1 MKGFF
6 SMLAGCATA
15 AGDKLAGCKQ
25 KLAGCVIAAVLVIS
39 CAGTPPPFRVDAVSL
54 ELEDGYGGETTVSV
68 DFYNNSDKTVT
79 ALEVSVP
86 AAAGYLMRQEI
97 VCTIPPGGSTRLDVI
112 MDDAP
117 AEPVAAA
124 ITEIVYEDGS
134 RFFDPGGRSSILWW

>member
-1 MKGFF
+1 
-6 SMLAGCATA
+6 
-15 AGDKLAGCKQ
+15 
-25 KLAGCVIAAVLVIS
+25 
-39 CAGTPPPFRVDAVSL
+39 VDAVSL

-79 ALEVSVP
+79 ALEVSVL

-112 MDDAP
+112 MDDTP